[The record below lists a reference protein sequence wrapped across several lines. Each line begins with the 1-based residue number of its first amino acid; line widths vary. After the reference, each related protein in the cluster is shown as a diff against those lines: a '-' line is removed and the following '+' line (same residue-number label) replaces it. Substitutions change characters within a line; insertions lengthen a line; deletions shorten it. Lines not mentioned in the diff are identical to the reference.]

1 MHFCEFLKHL
11 PQLKQSKRVNIQ
23 ELYILKKLLCL
34 SALNVFANFIKY
46 VHDKRFNERPVVLL
60 TSIFDSNMGMITK
73 NSIHRK

>member
-1 MHFCEFLKHL
+1 MLSHGCIAQAHSPSSYSNQAL
-11 PQLKQSKRVNIQ
+11 
-23 ELYILKKLLCL
+23 LKKLLCL
-34 SALNVFANFIKY
+34 SAPNVFANFLKY